1 MPSAPI
7 ARARVRVCSLSAPS
21 GFPDSAHDT
30 NDVAKSSLFVI
41 TCDPS
46 GIACP
51 FKAAVLRSSAE
62 SLLLWG
68 MSSAGRPNRPPASS
82 WGAAGRG
89 AYVARLRKPRH
100 GAWRRLEQ
108 PLGRAAARLDEIPPE
123 R

>member
-1 MPSAPI
+1 MWP
-7 ARARVRVCSLSAPS
+7 
-21 GFPDSAHDT
+21 
-30 NDVAKSSLFVI
+30 KLFLI

-68 MSSAGRPNRPPASS
+68 NVFGGGTKPPA
-82 WGAAGRG
+82 GAG
-89 AYVARLRKPRH
+89 AHFARLLKPRQ

-108 PLGRAAARLDEIPPE
+108 PLGRAAARLDEIPSE
-123 R
+123 RNCAPGAKDNARCTWIRKP